1 MTKKIA
7 AIIPVKSLNSSKS
20 RLSPFLTLQQRRN
33 LTLFLLKAT
42 IKKVK
47 SSQFISDIIVV
58 SRDNTIENFSA
69 ENSLKFIKDS
79 DNGVNNAVILAD
91 RYCIENEIDANIVIP
106 NDIPFLSFQ
115 SIDQICV
122 ISENYSKCIIICP
135 SKRFDGTNILLRK
148 PPGVIK
154 TFYDN
159 NSYVNHLKEAQKLN
173 VPIESLDHD
182 NLRFDIDTKED
193 FIEFLYFNSEN
204 LFFDI

>member
-1 MTKKIA
+1 LTIKKIA
-7 AIIPVKSLNSSKS
+7 AVIPVKNLHSAKS

-33 LTLFLLKAT
+33 LALILLNAT
-42 IKKVK
+42 IKTVK
-47 SSQFISDIIVV
+47 SSRFISDIIVV
-58 SRDNTIENFSA
+58 SSDDTIKNFSF
-69 ENSLKFIKDS
+69 ENSLKFIKDA

-106 NDIPFLSFQ
+106 NDLPFLSFK

-122 ISENYSKCIIICP
+122 ISEKYSKCIIICP

-159 NSYVNHLKEAQKLN
+159 DSYANHLKEAKQLN
-173 VPIESLDHD
+173 IPIESLDHD
-182 NLRFDIDTKED
+182 NLRFDIDTKQD
-193 FIEFLYFNSEN
+193 LIEFLYFDSEN
-204 LFFDI
+204 LF

>member
-1 MTKKIA
+1 MTIKKIA
-7 AIIPVKSLNSSKS
+7 AVIPVKNLHSAKS

-33 LTLFLLKAT
+33 LALILLNAT
-42 IKKVK
+42 IKTVK
-47 SSQFISDIIVV
+47 SSRFISDIIVV
-58 SRDNTIENFSA
+58 SSDDTIENFSF
-69 ENSLKFIKDS
+69 ENSLKFIKDA

-106 NDIPFLSFQ
+106 NDLPFLSFK

-122 ISENYSKCIIICP
+122 ISEKYSKCIIICP

-159 NSYVNHLKEAQKLN
+159 DSYANHLKEARKLN
-173 VPIESLDHD
+173 IPIESLEQ
-182 NLRFDIDTKED
+182 DTIVL
-193 FIEFLYFNSEN
+193 FSQEN
-204 LFFDI
+204 